1 MMEVRNGDVAKLGV
15 LFERYNRRL
24 YNFYLRM
31 SADRSLSE
39 DLVQDVFFRML
50 KYRHTYQEKSDFV
63 TWMFQ
68 IARNARFDHFRR
80 VKGEIALDDKVN
92 ESLSSDVAPDEVMEH
107 KQEAALVQKAL
118 AQLTHDKRE
127 ALVLSRFQNFKYEQI
142 AELVGCDV
150 GTVKTRVFRAM
161 QDLRENFFRLSGK
174 YHELSNGKRTSPRL
188 FNRQS

>member
-1 MMEVRNGDVAKLGV
+1 MEVRNGDVAKLGV
-15 LFERYNRRL
+15 LFERYQRML

-31 SADRSLSE
+31 SGDRSLSE

-50 KYRHTYQEKSDFV
+50 KYRHTYRENSDFV

-68 IARNARFDHFRR
+68 IARNARFDHFRK
-80 VKGEIALDDKVN
+80 VKREVALDDEIN
-92 ESLSSDVAPDEVMEH
+92 ESISPDVPPDDVMGQ
-107 KQEAALVQKAL
+107 KQEAALLQKSL
-118 AQLTHDKRE
+118 VQLTHDKRE

-150 GTVKTRVFRAM
+150 STVKTRVFRAM

-174 YHELSNGKRTSPRL
+174 NHELSNGKRTTPRL